1 MIIDFQTAVD
11 LIKKGDVVAFPTET
25 VYGLGA
31 DANNILAIK
40 KTYELKG
47 RPSDNPL
54 IVHVSSVSQAEKITF
69 NLPDSFYKLANSY
82 WPGPLTVIVNK
93 APILPD
99 IVTGGLPSVAV
110 RMPNHPIALKLI
122 TKTGPLTAPSAN
134 KSGKPSPTK
143 PEHLQT
149 DYGDTLPI
157 LDGGSTA
164 IGLESTI
171 LDLTAEEPEILR
183 PGAISHAELSN
194 VLGVEIAPFKEKK
207 SDEFKPA
214 KSPGTKYTHYKPDA
228 EVNWIKKIP
237 KSLEIKALYVVHS
250 QNEWPDAK
258 NLISYEENFSELAKD
273 LYDIFRGADYQQYKK
288 IYIEEIAGPHTDSII
303 PALIN
308 RISKACTN

>member
-69 NLPDSFYKLANSY
+69 NLPDSFYKLANCY

-99 IVTGGLPSVAV
+99 IVTGGLPTVAV
-110 RMPNHPIALKLI
+110 RMPNHPLALKLI
-122 TKTGPLTAPSAN
+122 NQTGPLTAPSAN

-143 PEHLQT
+143 PEHLQH
-149 DYGDTLPI
+149 DYGDKLPI
-157 LDGGSTA
+157 LDGGPTT

-171 LDLTAEEPEILR
+171 LDLTAEHPEILR

-194 VLGVEIAPFKEKK
+194 VLGVEIAPFRENKLEE
-207 SDEFKPA
+207 SKPI
-214 KSPGTKYTHYKPDA
+214 KSPGTKYTHYKPNA
-228 EVNWIKKIP
+228 EVKWIKKIP
-237 KSLEIKALYVVHS
+237 KSLEINALYVVHS
-250 QNEWPDAK
+250 QNKWPAVK
-258 NLISYEENFSELAKD
+258 NLISYEGNFTAMAKD
-273 LYDIFRGADYQQYKK
+273 LYDIFRSADHQEYEK
-288 IYIEEIAGPHTDSII
+288 IYIEELHEQHTDTMI
-303 PALIN
+303 PALLN
-308 RISKACTN
+308 RISKACNE